1 MIGRR
6 KRPDGLP
13 FRLYAH
19 YGKHKVSFGYKL
31 PNGRWAFRLSAPA
44 RQKDAVAEIRK
55 QAIERAEALNG
66 DAVEPGTFEALADAY
81 FDWQEGLPHTD
92 ERRKAQITLDE
103 NRNELKRLVAVFG
116 KMSPAA
122 IKPKHVYGYLDKRA
136 QMGAPAKANKE
147 VALLSAILE
156 FGRRRGEV
164 ETNPCRGI
172 EYNPTRPRQR
182 YVRQDEIDLAV
193 EVARSRRSVGDQH
206 PSSAYLILALC
217 VKAAYLTVSRPT
229 EMRELHRQSIRPEG
243 VEVPIGKRKAG
254 EQQRVKLVLWS
265 PELKAVIDE
274 ALALQRTSS
283 VHVFGNTA
291 GQVYTR
297 SGWNTNWSRLM
308 GYCEKEAQARG
319 VPFERFALRDMRPAA
334 VTDRQEEGDDRIIDA
349 TGNADER
356 MVRKTYDRRRQR
368 KVRATR

>member
-31 PNGRWAFRLSAPA
+31 PNARWAFRLSAPA

-66 DAVEPGTFEALADAY
+66 DAVEPGTFEALAEAY

-116 KMSPAA
+116 RMSPAA

-147 VALLSAILE
+147 VALLSAFSNSAGAAAKLKRIHAAASSTTRRVPANATC
-156 FGRRRGEV
+156 GRTKSISLWKSRGRAGAS
-164 ETNPCRGI
+164 TTS
-172 EYNPTRPRQR
+172 TRVPR
-182 YVRQDEIDLAV
+182 
-193 EVARSRRSVGDQH
+193 
-206 PSSAYLILALC
+206 
-217 VKAAYLTVSRPT
+217 T
-229 EMRELHRQSIRPEG
+229 
-243 VEVPIGKRKAG
+243 
-254 EQQRVKLVLWS
+254 
-265 PELKAVIDE
+265 
-274 ALALQRTSS
+274 
-283 VHVFGNTA
+283 
-291 GQVYTR
+291 
-297 SGWNTNWSRLM
+297 
-308 GYCEKEAQARG
+308 
-319 VPFERFALRDMRPAA
+319 
-334 VTDRQEEGDDRIIDA
+334 
-349 TGNADER
+349 
-356 MVRKTYDRRRQR
+356 
-368 KVRATR
+368 